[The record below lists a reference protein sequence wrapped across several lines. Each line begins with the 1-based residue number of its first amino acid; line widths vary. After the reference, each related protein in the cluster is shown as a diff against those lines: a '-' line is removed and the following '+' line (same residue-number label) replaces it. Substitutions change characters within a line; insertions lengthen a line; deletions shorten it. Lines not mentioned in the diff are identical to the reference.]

1 MLTGKIRSGYPSG
14 KLQSTRIMI
23 DRQAQEQTKWCWAA
37 CADMVGEYAYDNPNF
52 TITQSRIVELVKG
65 YVVNVTA
72 SIEETVGALFR
83 ATNQTIIGSYTDIDY
98 FSYYDVVS
106 EIDSNQ
112 LFIIRIGWEQG
123 GGHFVVGS
131 GYDHVLNEI
140 FIVNP
145 KPESECKYY
154 EYIELVRGTKITGVK
169 GSWTDTI
176 YY

>member
-1 MLTGKIRSGYPSG
+1 MTFWYQFLLI
-14 KLQSTRIMI
+14 
-23 DRQAQEQTKWCWAA
+23 AAVCWQQ
-37 CADMVGEYAYDNPNF
+37 F
-52 TITQSRIVELVKG
+52 VEL
-65 YVVNVTA
+65 
-72 SIEETVGALFR
+72 S
-83 ATNQTIIGSYTDIDY
+83 
-98 FSYYDVVS
+98 DVVS
-106 EIDSNQ
+106 AIDSNQ